1 MVILVSRPEQDGSAY
16 PKPFEEISTHGTALI
31 DIRKGRNV
39 VTSKFVVDFDS
50 NTTNFRS
57 FDGHAPLAK
66 DDPPDKTP
74 LISYNDVF

>member
-39 VTSKFVVDFDS
+39 GTSKFVVEFDN
-50 NTTNFRS
+50 NTTSFRS
-57 FDGHAPLAK
+57 FEGHAPLAK
-66 DDPPDKTP
+66 DNPRNNTP

>member
-16 PKPFEEISTHGTALI
+16 PKPFDEISTRGTALI

-39 VTSKFVVDFDS
+39 GTSKSVVEFDS
-50 NTTNFRS
+50 NTTRFRF
-57 FDGHAPLAK
+57 FDGHVPMAK
-66 DDPPDKTP
+66 DDPLDNTP